1 MKTSKWVRGSGSEE
15 TVDWEEGEEEG
26 LEGVDWEEA
35 GMEGRRL

>member
-1 MKTSKWVRGSGSEE
+1 MKTSKCVRGSESEE
-15 TVDWEEGEEEG
+15 TVDWDAGEEEG